1 MTTFTRAL
9 REARA
14 DRDASHA
21 HGGVAR
27 RDYLTQVSA
36 SSSQSKW
43 RKALRW
49 MLDERVILLDLQ
61 EMDLGVH
68 KMTLAGEL
76 ERGQCHTD
84 GR

>member
-1 MTTFTRAL
+1 M
-9 REARA
+9 EACA
-14 DRDASHA
+14 DHDASHA

-61 EMDLGVH
+61 ENDFGGAQDDSGRGVGAWP
-68 KMTLAGEL
+68 MPYRWALAAGGT
-76 ERGQCHTD
+76 R
-84 GR
+84 